1 MNDYHKIVK
10 YLEQIAA
17 KNLAKKG
24 LKEIPGRLGN
34 KATNEVAE
42 DGKKVES
49 FGYPSIVSLLTIFTG
64 ISTMLFYGYY
74 MEQLYVQDN
83 NSILLLYCLSLIFFI
98 LCLLKSPSTR
108 PLLPCGAPHS
118 EKEPPLMEV

>member
-24 LKEIPGRLGN
+24 LKELPGLGN

-42 DGKKVES
+42 DGKQVKS
-49 FGYPSIVSLLTIFTG
+49 FGYPSNRVTSGYSHRNFYFAIPGLLCT
-64 ISTMLFYGYY
+64 S
-74 MEQLYVQDN
+74 
-83 NSILLLYCLSLIFFI
+83 S
-98 LCLLKSPSTR
+98 
-108 PLLPCGAPHS
+108 
-118 EKEPPLMEV
+118 

>member
-24 LKEIPGRLGN
+24 LKELPGRLGN

-49 FGYPSIVSLLTIFTG
+49 FGYPSIVSLLAIFTG
-64 ISTMLFYGYY
+64 ISTMLFFGYY
-74 MEQLYVQDN
+74 MVQFYVQDYN
-83 NSILLLYCLSLIFFI
+83 VILFLYCLSMIFFT

-108 PLLPCGAPHS
+108 PLRPWETPQS

>member
-1 MNDYHKIVK
+1 MNDYHEIVK
-10 YLEQIAA
+10 YRKQIAA
-17 KNLAKKG
+17 NNLANKG
-24 LKEIPGRLGN
+24 LKELPGLGKKTTN
-34 KATNEVAE
+34 KVAE
-42 DGKKVES
+42 DERKLKS

-108 PLLPCGAPHS
+108 PLLPCGTPHS